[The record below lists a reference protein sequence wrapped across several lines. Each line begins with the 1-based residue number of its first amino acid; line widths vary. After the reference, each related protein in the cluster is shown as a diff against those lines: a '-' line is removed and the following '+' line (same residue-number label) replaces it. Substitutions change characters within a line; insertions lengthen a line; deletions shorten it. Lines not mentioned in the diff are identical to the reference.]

1 MAQMV
6 EMLTRAFENLIAR
19 DSGPLHLRL
28 FLQPLMAT
36 ILAIRA
42 GWADA
47 RQGRPI
53 FFWTLLQEPTR
64 TAAML
69 RNLWRIVG
77 KVFLVAVVLDVVYQL
92 MVFQWIYPL
101 ETIIVATMLA
111 LVPCMIVRGIG
122 NRIVTF
128 LRLKQLRDEK
138 RTSLDGST
146 RMSNKVEA
154 SDSPASAVGECEITK
169 EI

>member
-1 MAQMV
+1 MT
-6 EMLTRAFENLIAR
+6 EMFNRAFENLMAR
-19 DSGPLHLRL
+19 DSGPFHLRL

-42 GWADA
+42 GWPDA
-47 RQGRPI
+47 WQGRPI
-53 FFWTLLQEPTR
+53 FFWTLLREPTR
-64 TAAML
+64 TATMV

-92 MVFQWIYPL
+92 IVLRWVYPL
-101 ETIIVATMLA
+101 ETLIVATVLA

-128 LRLKQLRDEK
+128 IRLKQLHDEK
-138 RTSLDGST
+138 RTSLDGSIG
-146 RMSNKVEA
+146 MSNNVEV
-154 SDSPASAVGECEITK
+154 SDSPRSAVGQGKGTK

>member
-1 MAQMV
+1 
-6 EMLTRAFENLIAR
+6 
-19 DSGPLHLRL
+19 
-28 FLQPLMAT
+28 MAT

-47 RQGRPI
+47 WQGRPI

-69 RNLWRIVG
+69 RNLWKIVG
-77 KVFLVAVVLDVVYQL
+77 NVFLVAVVLDVVYQL
-92 MVFQWIYPL
+92 IVFQWIYPL
-101 ETIIVATMLA
+101 ETLIVAIMLA
-111 LVPCMIVRGIG
+111 LVPCMVVRGIG

-128 LRLKQLRDEK
+128 VRLKQLRDEK
-138 RTSLDGST
+138 RMSLDGSIG
-146 RMSNKVEA
+146 MSNNVEA
-154 SDSPASAVGECEITK
+154 SDSPRSAVGEGRLTK